1 MNLSDRALL
10 VQLTISQWTAR
21 KYDKKATQEVAT
33 TFNTSK
39 DAGRYNKSLLPMNDY
54 LDRVHKKTTHIRE
67 KFYKN
72 TLPWGMEGTMM
83 LPTTNYLAFMNE
95 FRKEKN
101 EWLTLVNDFKSNYLQ
116 LKDDAKRVLGQ
127 LYADADYPTESEVGN
142 KFRID
147 MAVFPVPSTDFRC
160 QIASDELSRIQQD
173 VEARVAD
180 AQATAM
186 KEVWTRLYDRVK
198 HMAEKLADPKSIF
211 RDTLVENLQ
220 EQCTMLSRLNFM
232 DDPNLEALRQQV
244 EGTLASHHPDALRN
258 DPDLRRD
265 TAAEAK
271 AIMDKMSVFM
281 GGQ

>member
-54 LDRVHKKTTHIRE
+54 LDRVHKKTTFIRE

-142 KFRID
+142 KFKID

-198 HMAEKLADPKSIF
+198 HMAEKLADHKSIF

-220 EQCTMLSRLNFM
+220 EQCAMLTRLNFM